1 MTHLFRTFREHHILV
16 IIATNLT
23 QSTIGGI
30 VKNINNLNKGQFK
43 MNEYQKAI
51 LKRIDMF
58 LKMFSN
64 LLIILTNES
73 SFKSKTNKEIN
84 VVVPKINEVVK
95 TINKNIYDN

>member
-1 MTHLFRTFREHHILV
+1 MLYY
-16 IIATNLT
+16 
-23 QSTIGGI
+23 
-30 VKNINNLNKGQFK
+30 NINQLTKDNK

-51 LKRIDMF
+51 LKRIDIF

-73 SFKSKTNKEIN
+73 SFKSKSNKEIN
-84 VVVPKINEVVK
+84 IVVPKINEVVK

>member
-1 MTHLFRTFREHHILV
+1 MS
-16 IIATNLT
+16 
-23 QSTIGGI
+23 STIRGY
-30 VKNINNLNKGQFK
+30 K

-73 SFKSKTNKEIN
+73 SFKSKTNNEIDSIIPELN
-84 VVVPKINEVVK
+84 KKSER
-95 TINKNIYDN
+95 INKNITKYDN

>member
-1 MTHLFRTFREHHILV
+1 MLHNCHSVAHLTHTLI
-16 IIATNLT
+16 
-23 QSTIGGI
+23 SCI
-30 VKNINNLNKGQFK
+30 VKSINNLNKGQFK

>member
-1 MTHLFRTFREHHILV
+1 MHLLHSLITTYALDAYLYKLYCY
-16 IIATNLT
+16 IITLT
-23 QSTIGGI
+23 
-30 VKNINNLNKGQFK
+30 KNKGAK
-43 MNEYQKAI
+43 MSIFQKAI
-51 LKRIDMF
+51 LKRIDIF

>member
-1 MTHLFRTFREHHILV
+1 MSIF
-16 IIATNLT
+16 
-23 QSTIGGI
+23 
-30 VKNINNLNKGQFK
+30 
-43 MNEYQKAI
+43 QKAI
-51 LKRIDMF
+51 LKRIDIF